1 MLVKDIVKT
10 TCKVLELSDVL
21 EYLESLDKLDQGT
34 IDASQDE
41 TSTDVSTDNSTD
53 TSASDTSD
61 DATVSSDVTETLDRL
76 LVALNLVNN
85 TLASQYFE
93 INSCKKISNT
103 SGVIAYSSVS
113 SRNIVDIK
121 KVCSDTDVAQKF
133 ALLSDGIHTG
143 AGNCKVYYT
152 YLPEDVGLSDSIDY
166 YIKLS
171 ETTFAF
177 GVACEYLFLIGDIEN
192 ASVWDKRFKDT
203 LFAISRPRRNFSLPV
218 EEWY

>member
-1 MLVKDIVKT
+1 MLVKDIIKT

-21 EYLESLDKLDQGT
+21 EYLESLDNLEQGT
-34 IDASQDE
+34 IAASQDGA
-41 TSTDVSTDNSTD
+41 STNASTGNSTD
-53 TSASDTSD
+53 TSASDTSID
-61 DATVSSDVTETLDRL
+61 TTVSSDVTET
-76 LVALNLVNN
+76 LVNN

-103 SGVIAYSSVS
+103 SGVIKYSSVS

-121 KVCSDTDVAQKF
+121 KVCSDTDVTQKF
-133 ALLSDGIHTG
+133 TLLSDGIHTG

-152 YLPEDVGLSDSIDY
+152 YLPEEVGISDSIDY
-166 YIKLS
+166 YLKLS